1 MITATATTAS
11 SSTLDDLKMHQDV
24 AFAKKGLVLALFSGM
39 SWGVNGVILSMAF
52 GAAVFLDEE
61 YWLLAPLTVGA
72 LHDTICALW
81 LLVFNAIT
89 GRLKELGRTLRSKS
103 ARPVM
108 LGALFGGPIAMSS
121 YMLGVKFA
129 GPAYVMPITALYPA
143 VASLF
148 ASIFLK
154 EKICPRAWCGLVL
167 CIIGGVVIGYTPPEG
182 SLGAEF
188 YLGLA
193 FALIATFGWGI
204 EGVLATSGMDLLDPA
219 VALNVRQLTSSTV
232 YLLVVLPLAGGYM
245 LVVPGM
251 TDAISWVFPVA
262 ALTGTFSYV
271 CWYRAMN
278 MTGVS
283 RAMAINITYSL
294 WGIFF
299 SAVFTEVEITAN
311 IIIGAL
317 VITTGMVLV
326 VGNPKEMTSLR
337 NVN

>member
-1 MITATATTAS
+1 MTPTAS
-11 SSTLDDLKMHQDV
+11 VEELKMQQDV
-24 AFAKKGLVLALFSGM
+24 SFAKKGLVFAVLSGM
-39 SWGVNGVILSMAF
+39 SWGLGGVILSLAF
-52 GAAVFLDEE
+52 AAPLFLEE
-61 YWLLAPLTVGA
+61 AYWLLAPLTVGA
-72 LHDTICALW
+72 LHDSFCALW
-81 LLVFNAIT
+81 LLGFNTVT
-89 GRLKELGRTLRSKS
+89 GRLKELGRTLRSKTV
-103 ARPVM
+103 RPVV
-108 LGALFGGPIAMSS
+108 LGAIFGGPIAMSS

-143 VASLF
+143 VASIF
-148 ASIFLK
+148 AAIFLK
-154 EKICPRAWCGLVL
+154 EKIGMRAWCGLFL
-167 CIIGGVVIGYTPPEG
+167 CVVGGIVIGYTPPEG
-182 SLGAEF
+182 SLGNEF
-188 YLGLA
+188 YLGIA
-193 FALIATFGWGI
+193 FALVATFGWGI

-219 VALNVRQLTSSTV
+219 VALNVRQITSSTV
-232 YLLVVLPLAGGYM
+232 YMLVVLPLAGGYV
-245 LVVPGM
+245 LLGPGLM
-251 TDAISWVFPVA
+251 DASIGWVFPVA
-262 ALTGTFSYV
+262 ALAGAFSYL

-337 NVN
+337 DV

>member
-1 MITATATTAS
+1 MTSATATTV
-11 SSTLDDLKMHQDV
+11 DDLKLHQDV
-24 AFAKKGLVLALFSGM
+24 SFAKKGLVFAVLSGM
-39 SWGVNGVILSMAF
+39 TWGMNGVLLSFAF
-52 GAAVFLDEE
+52 AAAVFMDEK

-72 LHDTICALW
+72 LHDTCAALW
-81 LLVFNAIT
+81 LLVFNGLT

-103 ARPVM
+103 ARLVV

-129 GPAYVMPITALYPA
+129 GPAYVMPITSLYPA
-143 VASLF
+143 VASVL

-154 EKICPRAWCGLVL
+154 EKICLRAWCGLAL
-167 CIIGGVVIGYTPPEG
+167 CVVGGVVIGYAPPEG
-182 SLGAEF
+182 SLGTEF
-188 YLGLA
+188 YMGIA
-193 FALIATFGWGI
+193 FAVVAMFGWGV

-232 YLLVVLPLAGGYM
+232 YLFVVLPLAGGYA
-245 LVVPGM
+245 LLGPGLFS
-251 TDAISWVFPVA
+251 DVGWVFPA
-262 ALTGTFSYV
+262 AAFVGTASYV

-294 WGIFF
+294 WGILF
-299 SAVFTEVEITAN
+299 SAIFTEVNITAN
-311 IIIGAL
+311 LLLGAL
-317 VITTGMVLV
+317 GITIGMVLV

-337 NVN
+337 NVD